1 MPLSIISLLSIF
13 LAAQP
18 IIAQDASSSEDLAS
32 PTPVSRS
39 SLTSS
44 SISTASV
51 SISTPSGPQTVVLDY
66 GSVLVTSIVGESVV
80 GGSRNDSTN
89 APSSASASPSAKSTS
104 SGSLVAITGAPGN
117 SNATATASSRPRPS
131 NTRPCNGHA
140 EFCNRKLSNVT
151 MVVAHN
157 SPFVVPHN
165 AASNQVYPVL
175 NQLEDGIRGL
185 QFETHYPNATAGLS
199 LCHTS
204 CDLLDAGTLESYLTT
219 VRGWLDTHPYEVIAI
234 MMGNDNRVPPTT
246 YIEPFQNAGMLQYL
260 YIPPKP
266 NATLE
271 DWPTLAQMILLN
283 KRVVVMLD
291 YLANQTEVPWL
302 LDEFSYQWQTPFS
315 PTDPAFPCTAQ
326 RPSNQD
332 DEVSRNKMYMANHNL
347 NIDVKLLGQSILIPA
362 YTLLD
367 ELNAV
372 SGNGSL
378 GRNVDNCTAMWGRP
392 PNWLLVDYYNFGN
405 FNGSVFK
412 AAADA
417 NGVSYDRND
426 CCGSAVASAAADAH
440 IHKLAVSVFAAI
452 LSGCLL
458 VF

>member
-1 MPLSIISLLSIF
+1 MPLSIISLLSFF

-18 IIAQDASSSEDLAS
+18 VFAQDASSSEDLAS
-32 PTPVSRS
+32 PTPISRS
-39 SLTSS
+39 RVTSS

-51 SISTPSGPQTVVLDY
+51 SVATPSGPQTVVLDY
-66 GSVLVTSIVGESVV
+66 GSVLVTSIVGGSVV
-80 GGSRNDSTN
+80 GGPRNDSTA
-89 APSSASASPSAKSTS
+89 APSSASASPSSQSTS
-104 SGSLVAITGAPGN
+104 SGSLVAITGTNGN
-117 SNATATASSRPRPS
+117 SNATATAGSRPRPS

-140 EFCNRKLSNVT
+140 ELCNRKLSNVT

-234 MMGNDNRVPPTT
+234 IMGNDNRVPPAT

-260 YIPPKP
+260 YTPPKP

-302 LDEFSYQWQTPFS
+302 LDEFSYQWETPFS

-347 NIDVKLLGQSILIPA
+347 NIDVELLGQSILIPA

-367 ELNAV
+367 EINAV

-405 FNGSVFK
+405 FNGSVFQ

-417 NGVSYDRND
+417 NGVSYNRND
-426 CCGSAVASAAADAH
+426 CCGSAVASAAADTD

-458 VF
+458 MF